1 MVNFK
6 VDRDMNGLS
15 AEITRGEQR
24 ALYRTGA
31 YGLAVMRNSMRRGA
45 KTSAGRRR
53 QQKKRAKRG
62 SEHPPLVWEG
72 GLKRSISYSVDMKNH
87 SVVIGP
93 ASGLKRN
100 NVPGLLE
107 RGGVALRETYS
118 KGKGLQRKRVKYRPH
133 PFAAPALRRT
143 ATEMARILQT

>member
-6 VDRDMNGLS
+6 VEVDMSGLS
-15 AEITRGEQR
+15 AEITAGERR

-31 YGLAVMRNSMRRGA
+31 YGLAVMRNSMRKGA
-45 KTSAGRRR
+45 KTLAGRRR
-53 QQKKRAKRG
+53 QRKKRAKRG
-62 SEHPPLVWEG
+62 SENPPLVWEG
-72 GLKRSISYSVDMKNH
+72 GLKRSIEYSVDIKNH

-107 RGGVALRETYS
+107 RGGTAVRETYS
-118 KGKGLQRKRVKYRPH
+118 KGKGLQRKRVKYSPH
-133 PFAAPALRRT
+133 PFAAPALRTT
-143 ATEMARILQT
+143 AIEMVRILQT